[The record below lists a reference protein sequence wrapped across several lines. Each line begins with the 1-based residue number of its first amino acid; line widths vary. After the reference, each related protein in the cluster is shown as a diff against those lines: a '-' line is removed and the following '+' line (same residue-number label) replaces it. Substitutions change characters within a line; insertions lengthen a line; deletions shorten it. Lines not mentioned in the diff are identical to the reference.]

1 MVWEGEEAIAW
12 GGDSMDREEGMVWE
26 EVVVCDGEEKDV
38 WLCTTYMVVWWGTVA
53 TRSTCGGVT

>member
-38 WLCTTYMVVWWGTVA
+38 
-53 TRSTCGGVT
+53 